1 MIRINLLTKRRTK
14 RVDKGEQSLL
24 LGFLIVVA
32 AGLVVFLLIHRPLAG
47 SIDDTNKTTKRLKQD
62 ISQLQKQ
69 TADYDDLKA
78 TIAQAETRMAAIH
91 AIDAARAVPAH
102 VLFELGRIL
111 TPNRQP
117 TMTAEMAAIVN
128 SNSNREMAPDWDP
141 KHVWITDFS
150 ENKGRFKLAG
160 GAQSDGDMTQ
170 LALRLGA
177 SVYFDEV
184 SPEGGVETIDR
195 EAGVSY
201 YQFTISGK
209 VVY

>member
-1 MIRINLLTKRRTK
+1 MIRINLLTKRRSK

-24 LGFLIVVA
+24 IGFLIVVA
-32 AGLVVFLLIHRPLAG
+32 AGLVVFLLIHRPLTQ
-47 SIDDTNKTTKRLKQD
+47 SIADTQKTTNRLRQD
-62 ISQLQKQ
+62 IKQLESQ
-69 TADYDDLKA
+69 TAEYDELKA
-78 TIAQAETRMAAIH
+78 TIADAEKRMAAIRTL
-91 AIDAARAVPAH
+91 DAARAVPAH
-102 VLFELGRIL
+102 VLFELARIL

-117 TMTAEMAAIVN
+117 TMTEEMATIVN
-128 SNSNREMAPDWDP
+128 SNVNREMAPDWDP
-141 KHVWITDFS
+141 KHVWITEFT
-150 ENKGRFKLAG
+150 ENKGKFKLTG

-177 SVYFDEV
+177 SVYFDDV
-184 SPEGGVETIDR
+184 TPEGGVETIDR